1 MILAFS
7 CALIADADHSGS
19 SPAAYR
25 LAAALVG
32 RAGTAAF
39 ATLVADPGG
48 SGVWAAAGPPGFN
61 AGASLGDWGRA
72 LGQCRAARMA
82 PLLLLYAQ
90 AN

>member
-1 MILAFS
+1 MGRVG
-7 CALIADADHSGS
+7 SG
-19 SPAAYR
+19 AY
-25 LAAALVG
+25 
-32 RAGTAAF
+32 

-48 SGVWAAAGPPGFN
+48 GGVWAAAGPPGFN